1 MIRDA
6 KIEDFNKV
14 YLLHEMLVKKLVKIK
29 PGRFALK
36 DNEKKDFQERF
47 KKYIGEDKRKLIVYE
62 LNEEVIGFGACKI
75 LKSVNFSKFE
85 EHGEITEISVRGDM
99 QNKGIGGEIMKEM
112 ESFLR
117 GAGIREIM
125 FLVEVGNMQ
134 SMRAWEKIEYEK
146 GLFVYQKILD

>member
-47 KKYIGEDKRKLIVYE
+47 KKYI
-62 LNEEVIGFGACKI
+62 C
-75 LKSVNFSKFE
+75 
-85 EHGEITEISVRGDM
+85 
-99 QNKGIGGEIMKEM
+99 
-112 ESFLR
+112 
-117 GAGIREIM
+117 
-125 FLVEVGNMQ
+125 
-134 SMRAWEKIEYEK
+134 
-146 GLFVYQKILD
+146 